1 MNSSDFHEKL
11 YNYKEK
17 HNLMH
22 SGMTSRFLDG
32 VMKNVKYYK
41 RIGSPGKYRYFY
53 TKDEYDA
60 FINNQPTKSGAA
72 AEAAKK
78 NPSPSY
84 GYSSSFTSTSKNN
97 GSAADAAAREADK
110 RQEWENKK
118 KTSQVGKNEAERLKV
133 SGASAEAEREAAKR
147 QAYEDRLKGK
157 TGAAA
162 EDAREAAKRDAYS
175 RKKNYDRQKEA
186 MKMFKVRR
194 SYEPAEFEQLAK
206 DAGVA
211 DVNNMTLAD
220 QIKIVKKDA
229 EIRED
234 LDKFAKWY
242 NKGLKEKTAYFRL
255 LKEAGINIK
264 DPSKLSYDDAKKLI
278 KVYNINRKLFDNIM
292 NI

>member
-1 MNSSDFHEKL
+1 MNSSDFYEKL

-22 SGMTSRFLDG
+22 SGMASRFLDG

-60 FINNQPTKSGAA
+60 FVNNQPTKSGAA

-78 NPSPSY
+78 KPN
-84 GYSSSFTSTSKNN
+84 
-97 GSAADAAAREADK
+97 
-110 RQEWENKK
+110 
-118 KTSQVGKNEAERLKV
+118 TSQVGKNEAERLRV
-133 SGASAEAEREAAKR
+133 SGAAAEAEREAAKR

-162 EDAREAAKRDAYS
+162 EDAREAAKRDAYF
-175 RKKNYDRQKEA
+175 RKKNYDQQKEA
-186 MKMFKVRR
+186 MKMFKVRQ

-234 LDKFAKWY
+234 LDKFANWY
-242 NKGLKEKTAYFRL
+242 KKGIKEKTAYFRL

-278 KVYNINRKLFDNIM
+278 KIYNINRKLFDNIM